1 MSRGGTAGFPVS
13 FGSALVPLGLL
24 FVQLGLCPLEVVVIK
39 VTDCPRGGDSGI
51 LGDHGEEVG
60 VFEVIEQA
68 LTLL

>member
-1 MSRGGTAGFPVS
+1 M
-13 FGSALVPLGLL
+13 PLGLL